1 MGGKMNRKI
10 KKSAIWAALIAVVL
24 SALILIKDSSIGF
37 PSAAIARQLAAAA
50 SNLVHLTK
58 SLNLSQYNLDCSNIC
73 LIAFL
78 VLLFLWRSL
87 LIRKAQI

>member
-1 MGGKMNRKI
+1 MKTRT
-10 KKSAIWAALIAVVL
+10 KKSAIRTALLSIVL
-24 SALILIKDSSIGF
+24 FALILTKYSNIGF
-37 PSAAIARQLAAAA
+37 PSAAIARQLAVAA

-58 SLNLSQYNLDCSNIC
+58 SLNLSQYHLDIGNMC
-73 LIAFL
+73 LVAFL

>member
-1 MGGKMNRKI
+1 MGGKMKRRT

-24 SALILIKDSSIGF
+24 SAFILTKYSSIGF
-37 PSAAIARQLAAAA
+37 PSAAIARQLAVAA

-58 SLNLSQYNLDCSNIC
+58 SLNLSQYHLETGNMC
-73 LIAFL
+73 LVAFL

>member
-1 MGGKMNRKI
+1 MKTRT
-10 KKSAIWAALIAVVL
+10 KKSAIRTALLSVVL
-24 SALILIKDSSIGF
+24 FALILTKYSSNGF
-37 PSAAIARQLAAAA
+37 PSAAIARQLAVVA

-58 SLNLSQYNLDCSNIC
+58 SLNLCQYNLEIGNIC
-73 LIAFL
+73 LVAFV

>member
-1 MGGKMNRKI
+1 MGGKMKTRT
-10 KKSAIWAALIAVVL
+10 KKSAIRTALLSVVL
-24 SALILIKDSSIGF
+24 FALILTKYSNIGF
-37 PSAAIARQLAAAA
+37 PSAAIARQLAVAA

-58 SLNLSQYNLDCSNIC
+58 SLNLSQYHLDIGNMC
-73 LIAFL
+73 LVAFL